1 MRVLSTALLLFGGL
15 LAASVPA
22 STSAATATQLR
33 LNGWYP
39 CTYSTTLGG
48 ANSSMMPFECAEVDV
63 PLCHE
68 GVCKSDRMINLFVR
82 RLLAKAK
89 PADAK
94 RKALWLLQGG
104 PGESSFVCT
113 SRDVEFTVQLTSY
126 VLCIWSDV
134 CVCT

>member
-1 MRVLSTALLLFGGL
+1 MRVLSALLFSGL
-15 LAASVPA
+15 LAASFLDSA
-22 STSAATATQLR
+22 SAATAAQLR

-48 ANSSMMPFECAEVDV
+48 VNSSMVPFECAEVDV

-89 PADAK
+89 TTGTK

-113 SRDVEFTVQLTSY
+113 CHDVVLTVWLIAY
-126 VLCIWSDV
+126 ILCV
-134 CVCT
+134 